1 MSSNRNVG
9 RAPIHDNSLKIAVAR
24 EYLSSNLG
32 YGKLAIKY
40 DLPGPSTV
48 QHFVKWYKAKY
59 PTGELPPVL
68 PAQQAEQPST
78 TSEVEALRK
87 QLQQANLKVA
97 AWEMLLENAGKEL
110 GVDIVKKFGTKQ
122 SGK

>member
-1 MSSNRNVG
+1 MSSKNKGG
-9 RAPIHDNSLKIAVAR
+9 RDPIHDNILKIAVAR
-24 EYLSSNLG
+24 EYLSSDLG
-32 YGKLAIKY
+32 YKKLSIKY

-48 QHFVKWYKAKY
+48 QHFVKWYKANY
-59 PTGELPPVL
+59 PTGEMPSVQPM
-68 PAQQAEQPST
+68 QQGEQHT
-78 TSEVEALRK
+78 VTSEVEELRK
-87 QLQQANLKVA
+87 QLQHADLKVA

>member
-1 MSSNRNVG
+1 MSSNNKGG
-9 RAPIHDNSLKIAVAR
+9 RDPVHDNILKIAVAR
-24 EYLSSNLG
+24 EYLSSDLG
-32 YGKLAIKY
+32 YMKLAIKY
-40 DLPGPSTV
+40 GLPGPSTV
-48 QHFVKWYKAKY
+48 RHFVKWYKANY
-59 PTGELPPVL
+59 PTGEIPPVQPTQQSQQ
-68 PAQQAEQPST
+68 PAT
-78 TSEVEALRK
+78 TSEVEELRK

>member
-1 MSSNRNVG
+1 MSSKNKGG
-9 RAPIHDNSLKIAVAR
+9 RDPIHDNILKIAVAR
-24 EYLSSNLG
+24 EHLSSDLG
-32 YGKLAIKY
+32 YKKLAIKY
-40 DLPGPSTV
+40 DLSGPSTV
-48 QHFVKWYKAKY
+48 KHFVKWYKANY
-59 PTGELPPVL
+59 PTGEIPAVQ
-68 PAQQAEQPST
+68 PAQQTEQPTT
-78 TSEVEALRK
+78 TSEVEELRK

>member
-1 MSSNRNVG
+1 MSSNNKGG
-9 RAPIHDNSLKIAVAR
+9 RDPIHDNILKIAVAR
-24 EYLSSNLG
+24 EYLSSDLG
-32 YGKLAIKY
+32 YKKLSIKY

-48 QHFVKWYKAKY
+48 QHFVKWYKANY
-59 PTGELPPVL
+59 PTGEMPPVV
-68 PAQQAEQPST
+68 PEKQTEQST
-78 TSEVEALRK
+78 TSEVDELRK